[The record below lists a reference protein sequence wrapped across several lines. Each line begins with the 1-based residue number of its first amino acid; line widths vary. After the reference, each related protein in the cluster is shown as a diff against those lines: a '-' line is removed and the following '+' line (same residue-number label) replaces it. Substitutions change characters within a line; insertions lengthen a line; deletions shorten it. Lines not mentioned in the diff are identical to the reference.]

1 MMSLKHYHVKCINK
15 MSFISVKDDAKD
27 KRKLIKK
34 EFKKNETKNKKKRQR
49 NML

>member
-1 MMSLKHYHVKCINK
+1 

-27 KRKLIKK
+27 KRKINKN
-34 EFKKNETKNKKKRQR
+34 EFKKKETKNKKKRQR